1 MVSWT
6 ALLNWLTASWTKKRI
21 IELGLLALL
30 IIALV
35 AVLWSF
41 KGKRS
46 VTPPGSTTVTVPLE
60 KAPVPNGQVASVV
73 FNRFDG
79 DGHTRVVTYPFNYS
93 GEVTAQQYAQALAV
107 LPQMDFNSSSD
118 DRYDRF
124 HYRRPEIRL
133 QDGELEVNYTD
144 VLEISS
150 LSSHQMGE
158 FSAKFDSWFLT
169 PGVTRV
175 RWLREGKLV
184 TDFAEYGDITQPLA
198 KQSENPYYANL
209 RTGELLRGFPD
220 STFFDLRS
228 IEGMTKFLNSGKVKQ
243 VPDEFK
249 ALLPEGMTISTSS
262 YPKLSLAESKGLLT
276 VDLPVS
282 FLTNEQVR
290 LAGISL
296 AYLQYP
302 GVQAIQFTFGGKVR
316 TGKFM
321 RTDIAQPIHAYDLIL
336 PYPPGAELVDDAES
350 GKRDTGEFMGR

>member
-1 MVSWT
+1 MLTWT
-6 ALLNWLTASWTKKRI
+6 AMLNWLSAIWAKNMWRVI
-21 IELGLLALL
+21 GLGALVLLV
-30 IIALV
+30 IALV
-35 AVLWSF
+35 AAPWSF
-41 KGKRS
+41 KGKQS
-46 VTPPGSTTVTVPLE
+46 VTPSGSATVP
-60 KAPVPNGQVASVV
+60 APLDKTSMPQGKVASVV

-79 DGHTRVVTYPFNYS
+79 DGHTRVVTYPFNFS
-93 GEVTAQQYAQALAV
+93 GEVTAQQYAQALAA
-107 LPQMDFNSSSD
+107 LPQMDFNTTTTND

-158 FSAKFDSWFLT
+158 FFAKFDSWFLT
-169 PGVTRV
+169 PGVIRV

-184 TDFAEYGDITQPLA
+184 TDFAEYGPITQPFN
-198 KQSENPYYANL
+198 KIGGNPYYANL

-220 STFFDLRS
+220 RSFFDFRS
-228 IEGMTKFLNSGKVKQ
+228 IEGTTEFLNSGKVKQ

-249 ALLPEGMTISTSS
+249 ALLPEGMSLATPS
-262 YPKLSLAESKGLLT
+262 YPKIPLTESNGRLSF
-276 VDLPVS
+276 DLPANFPVDEP
-282 FLTNEQVR
+282 LR

-321 RTDIAQPIHAYDLIL
+321 RTDLAQPIHNYDLIL
-336 PYPPGAELVDDAES
+336 PYPPGAERADLYHQAP
-350 GKRDTGEFMGR
+350 